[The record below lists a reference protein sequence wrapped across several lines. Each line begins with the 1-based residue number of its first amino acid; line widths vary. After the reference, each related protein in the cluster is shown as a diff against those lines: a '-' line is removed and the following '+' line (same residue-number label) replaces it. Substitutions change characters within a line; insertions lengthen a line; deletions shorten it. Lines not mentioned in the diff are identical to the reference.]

1 MNCRSPNRVS
11 LPFHTTERL
20 VGWRGVQLF
29 TDLSKGDG
37 EATRYVV
44 LSVEMAWK
52 TFNLSRQGCMQITAQ
67 LMSEPPLRRKAR
79 RLNQAN
85 WTHKRLSI
93 WCNTTA
99 ALSDL
104 WLLIG
109 NLRTERSGTQ
119 TRHPQYIRLE
129 TDGTSPVSKTR
140 RPPGKGRENYV
151 ICKKGGMPHW
161 PLAPQD
167 VGISEERTVTI
178 AINLLNSLGKER
190 AK

>member
-85 WTHKRLSI
+85 
-93 WCNTTA
+93 
-99 ALSDL
+99 
-104 WLLIG
+104 
-109 NLRTERSGTQ
+109 
-119 TRHPQYIRLE
+119 
-129 TDGTSPVSKTR
+129 
-140 RPPGKGRENYV
+140 
-151 ICKKGGMPHW
+151 
-161 PLAPQD
+161 
-167 VGISEERTVTI
+167 
-178 AINLLNSLGKER
+178 
-190 AK
+190 